1 MASELIITKKEH
13 HNLSV
18 LVRDRKVIQ
27 MHAEPLCAQ
36 PDVIPKVGDIY
47 VGKVR
52 NIVKNI
58 NAAFVEFSKGQMGYL
73 SLSDKILPIHAQECS
88 NHKNRILV
96 GDEII
101 VQIKREASKTKPP
114 TLTGA
119 VDITGRYAA
128 LTIGRTGC
136 SVSKKVRDKARRD
149 YLRSLLKEYESEQYS
164 LIARTNCEDAPE
176 ELLKRE
182 IEQLLKRYQAVLEH
196 GRHRTVFT
204 RLETAPAGFLC
215 DIRDGYAAEVER
227 ILTDDEEL
235 YTITK
240 DYLQE
245 QMPEELDK
253 LILWDASQGS
263 LNALYNIDRE
273 LEHALM
279 PKVWL
284 KSGAYL
290 VIQPTE
296 ALVSID
302 VNTGKAISGKKEVQ
316 KTFYKVNLEA
326 AREIAKQLRLR
337 NLSGMILIDFIDM
350 DAAED
355 NQSLMELLRQEVR
368 KDPVQT
374 TVVDMTKLGLVE
386 LTRKKVKKTLFEQ
399 MTENGGS
406 T

>member
-1 MASELIITKKEH
+1 MASELIITKKENH
-13 HNLSV
+13 ILSV

-27 MHAEPLCAQ
+27 MHAEALCAQ
-36 PDVIPKVGDIY
+36 PDGVPKVGDIY

-73 SLSDKILPIHAQECS
+73 SLSDKILPIHAQECP
-88 NHKNRILV
+88 NHKDQILI

-101 VQIKREASKTKPP
+101 VQIRREASKTKPP

-119 VDITGRYAA
+119 IDITGRYAA

-136 SVSKKVRDKARRD
+136 SVSKKIRDKSKKD
-149 YLRSLLKEYESEQYS
+149 SLRSLLKNYESEQYS
-164 LIARTNCEDAPE
+164 LIARTNSQDVPE
-176 ELLKRE
+176 ELLKQELER
-182 IEQLLKRYQAVLEH
+182 LLQRYQAVLEH
-196 GRHRTVFT
+196 GKHRTVFT
-204 RLETAPAGFLC
+204 RLEAAPVGFLC
-215 DIRDGYAAEVER
+215 DIRDGYAVEVER
-227 ILTDDEEL
+227 ILTDDVEL
-235 YTITK
+235 YQMIK

-245 QMPEELDK
+245 QMPEEMNK
-253 LILWDASQGS
+253 LILWDTSQGS
-263 LNALYNIDRE
+263 LPALYNIDRE

-302 VNTGKAISGKKEVQ
+302 VNTGKAISGKKEAQ

-350 DAAED
+350 DDAED
-355 NQSLMELLRQEVR
+355 NQSLLEVLRQEVR

-399 MTENGGS
+399 MTENGGDK
-406 T
+406 